1 MPKESKL
8 NSFRIF
14 AAMNDTSE
22 RVEFLELF
30 LMKIYRNN
38 LHILSVN
45 TTKMTILFH
54 LLVCVFSK
62 PFCRY
67 LAQLF
72 NNAVYVYTVINTYT
86 FKV

>member
-8 NSFRIF
+8 NLFRIF
-14 AAMNDTSE
+14 AAMNATSE
-22 RVEFLELF
+22 RVVFLNF

-38 LHILSVN
+38 LHILRVN
-45 TTKMTILFH
+45 TTKMRILFH
-54 LLVCVFSK
+54 SLVCVFSK

-72 NNAVYVYTVINTYT
+72 NIAVYVYTVINTYT
-86 FKV
+86 YKV